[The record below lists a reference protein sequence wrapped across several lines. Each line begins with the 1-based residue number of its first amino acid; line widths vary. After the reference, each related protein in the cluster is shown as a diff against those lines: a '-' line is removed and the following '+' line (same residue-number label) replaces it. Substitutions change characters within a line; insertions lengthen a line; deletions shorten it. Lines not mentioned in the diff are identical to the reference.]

1 MCLKKK
7 RIFVGGFVFS
17 NRSPLPERTVVL
29 YTRDL
34 TAPSI
39 TRIQQGEE
47 TRQNIL
53 RLAVD
58 VASTHG
64 LESLSIGEL
73 SKELGMSKSGL
84 FAHFGSK
91 EDLQIATIEAAE
103 EMFGK
108 AIIKPAHAAAPGLGR
123 LTNLLEGYI
132 RYLEQPIFSG
142 GCFFAAAAAEF
153 DDQPGR
159 VRDRIALS
167 MRKWFGMIEA
177 ECRHAVEAGQLD
189 PATDPEQLAF
199 ELEAFKHRANFGR
212 RLMADQ
218 DAFERARRGIQNR
231 LRSIVTPAGRPLLP
245 SAKTAK
251 P

>member
-1 MCLKKK
+1 M
-7 RIFVGGFVFS
+7 
-17 NRSPLPERTVVL
+17 P
-29 YTRDL
+29 YTQAV
-34 TAPSI
+34 TAAPN
-39 TRIQQGEE
+39 TRVQQGEE

-53 RLAVD
+53 KLAVN
-58 VASTHG
+58 VASERG
-64 LESLSIGEL
+64 LEALSIGEL
-73 SKELGMSKSGL
+73 AKELDMSKSGL

-108 AIIKPAHAAAPGLGR
+108 AIIKPAHTAAPGLGR
-123 LTNLLEGYI
+123 LTSLLEGYI

-142 GCFFAAAAAEF
+142 GCFFAAVAAEF

-167 MRKWFGMIEA
+167 MRTWFGKIEA
-177 ECRHAVEAGQLD
+177 ECRHAVESGQVD
-189 PATDPEQLAF
+189 PSTDPKQLAF
-199 ELEAFKHRANFGR
+199 ELEAYNHHANFGH
-212 RLMADQ
+212 RLMADEG
-218 DAFERARRGIQNR
+218 AFNHARRGIRQR
-231 LRSIVTPAGRPLLP
+231 LLSIATPKGRALLP